1 MWEAPLYLE
10 YASRERMKEVAR
22 ETQSAC
28 LKARLQPSR
37 LCGLRRRLARRLARR
52 LVSLGLYL
60 DPHAAGSSASGG
72 GGRLAP
78 D

>member
-28 LKARLQPSR
+28 LKARLQPAR
-37 LCGLRRRLARRLARR
+37 LCGLRRRLARR

-60 DPHAAGSSASGG
+60 DPHAAGSSTSGG
-72 GGRLAP
+72 RDRLAP

>member
-10 YASRERMKEVAR
+10 YASRERMRDVAR

-37 LCGLRRRLARRLARR
+37 PRGLRRRLARR
-52 LVSLGLYL
+52 LVSLGLRL
-60 DPHAAGSSASGG
+60 DPQAAGSLASGG
-72 GGRLAP
+72 RARLVSR
-78 D
+78 

>member
-10 YASRERMKEVAR
+10 YASRERMREVAR

-37 LCGLRRRLARRLARR
+37 PCGLRRRLARR
-52 LVSLGLYL
+52 LVSLGLRL

-72 GGRLAP
+72 RARVAP
-78 D
+78 H

>member
-22 ETQSAC
+22 ETESAC

-37 LCGLRRRLARRLARR
+37 LCGLRRRLARGF
-52 LVSLGLYL
+52 VSLGLYQ
-60 DPHAAGSSASGG
+60 DPHGAGSSASGSR
-72 GGRLAP
+72 GRLAP

>member
-10 YASRERMKEVAR
+10 YASRERMREVAR

-28 LKARLQPSR
+28 LRARLQPSR
-37 LCGLRRRLARRLARR
+37 PCGLRRRLARR

-60 DPHAAGSSASGG
+60 DPQAAGSSTSGG
-72 GGRLAP
+72 RARLAP
-78 D
+78 R

>member
-37 LCGLRRRLARRLARR
+37 VCGLRRRLARR

-60 DPHAAGSSASGG
+60 DPHAAGSSTSGG
-72 GGRLAP
+72 RGRLAP

>member
-10 YASRERMKEVAR
+10 YASRERMREVAR

-37 LCGLRRRLARRLARR
+37 PCGLRRRLARR
-52 LVSLGLYL
+52 LVSLGLRL

-72 GGRLAP
+72 RARLAP
-78 D
+78 H

>member
-22 ETQSAC
+22 EAESAC

-37 LCGLRRRLARRLARR
+37 LCGLRRRLARRF
-52 LVSLGLYL
+52 VSLGLYR

-72 GGRLAP
+72 RGRLAP
-78 D
+78 H

>member
-37 LCGLRRRLARRLARR
+37 LCGLRRRLARRL
-52 LVSLGLYL
+52 VSLGLYL